1 MTVKELRLCFITK
14 RQKLSQKISEETKLV
29 PDLKII
35 KVEKPIKQTSEI
47 KSENF

>member
-14 RQKLSQKISEETKLV
+14 RQKLSQKISEETKL